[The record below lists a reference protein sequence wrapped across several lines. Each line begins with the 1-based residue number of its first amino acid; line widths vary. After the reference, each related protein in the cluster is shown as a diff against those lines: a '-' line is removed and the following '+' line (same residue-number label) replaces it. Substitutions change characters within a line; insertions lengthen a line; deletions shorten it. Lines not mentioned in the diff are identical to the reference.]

1 VDRLGARPSWADI
14 ARETRHVRCLEN
26 VVGMN
31 EMKALTSASLATV
44 AAAAAI
50 SLAACTAFGADDGTL
65 PGDDAGVVQQG
76 GDAAT
81 DSALPSSGRGRSET
95 YQELVR
101 NDQAIAFWRLANPEC
116 ATTTCVSEIAPGTSD
131 GTPPPGVFLEEG
143 LFGPASRASRF
154 GDAVQSAIVMPGVLL
169 SPKSFTIELWFRP
182 SKAPDGAYRALA
194 VHTVGSAATP
204 DGFVL
209 YYEHTNGIGFER
221 RMAATRK
228 KRTAVSPA
236 PAVGVWHHIVAVY
249 EDAPSVDVA
258 LFVDGVK
265 AGQSFEQPSDPHDPT
280 PFAIGAKPNGKDVAL
295 GSIAE
300 IALYAS
306 ALGPSS
312 IAEHY
317 TAGRPGD

>member
-1 VDRLGARPSWADI
+1 
-14 ARETRHVRCLEN
+14 
-26 VVGMN
+26 MK
-31 EMKALTSASLATV
+31 EMTPLTSAALATLATV
-44 AAAAAI
+44 AAVT
-50 SLAACTAFGADDGTL
+50 LAACTAFGADEGAL
-65 PGDDAGVVQQG
+65 PSDDAGVVQRS

-81 DSALPSSGRGRSET
+81 DGALSPSGGGRSEA
-95 YQELVR
+95 YADLVR
-101 NDQAIAFWRLANPEC
+101 RDQAVAFWRLANPEC
-116 ATTTCVSEIAPGTSD
+116 ATTKCVSEIAPGSSD

-204 DGFVL
+204 DGFIL
-209 YYEHTNGIGFER
+209 YYQQTNGLGFER
-221 RMAATRK
+221 RMAATGK
-228 KRTAVSPA
+228 KRSVAYPA

-258 LFVDGVK
+258 LFVDGVR
-265 AGQSFEQPSDPHDPT
+265 AGQSFEQASDPHEPT

-317 TAGRPGD
+317 AAGRPGS